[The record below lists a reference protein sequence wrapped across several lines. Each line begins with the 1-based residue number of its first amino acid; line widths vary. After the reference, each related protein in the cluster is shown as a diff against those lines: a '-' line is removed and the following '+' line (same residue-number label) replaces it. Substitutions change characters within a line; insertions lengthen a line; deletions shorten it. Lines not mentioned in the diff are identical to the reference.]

1 MTAPRHLLAL
11 TDFSAPARHAAER
24 AASLAAELGARLDLL
39 HVLETGALEELKR
52 LFADEPDG
60 LDERLRQQARDALT
74 DLAAEIGT
82 ANGLSPGILLA
93 EGAPMATIV
102 ERADA
107 LDADLLVLGVHGA
120 NYMRHWILGATA
132 ERLLRKTRRT
142 LLAVRE
148 LPRGPYRS
156 ILVPVDFSAG
166 SPRLVRLARALA
178 PRARLTLLNVYQ
190 VPFESNLRLA
200 GVEEARIQHHRIA
213 ASQAAHVKLHL
224 LAEAAG
230 LAPDS
235 YTAVVVHGDAA
246 SRILEQEEEQ
256 DADLIA
262 IGKQGLGLAEDLL
275 LGSVTKHVLAE
286 ARCDVL
292 ITQRDAPR

>member
-1 MTAPRHLLAL
+1 MTAPARLLAL

-24 AASLAAELGARLDLL
+24 AAGLAADLGAQLNLL
-39 HVLETGALEELKR
+39 HVLEASALEALAR

-60 LDERLRQQARDALT
+60 LEARLRDQAREALAA
-74 DLAAEIGT
+74 LAAELCAST
-82 ANGLSPGILLA
+82 GIAPAPWVA
-93 EGAPMATIV
+93 EGAPIATIV

-120 NYMRHWILGATA
+120 NYMRHWVLGATA

-156 ILVPVDFSAG
+156 VLVPVDFSAG

-190 VPFESNLRLA
+190 VPFEANLRLA
-200 GVEEARIQHHRIA
+200 GVEEARIQQHRIA
-213 ASQAAHVKLHL
+213 ASQAAHQQLQE
-224 LAEAAG
+224 LALATG
-230 LAPDS
+230 LAPGTFKS
-235 YTAVVVHGDAA
+235 VVVHGDPA

-262 IGKQGLGLAEDLL
+262 IGKQGQGLAEDLL

-292 ITQRDAPR
+292 ITQR

>member
-1 MTAPRHLLAL
+1 MTAPAHLLAL
-11 TDFSAPARHAAER
+11 TDLSAPARHAAER
-24 AASLAAELGARLDLL
+24 AAGLAAELGARLDLL
-39 HVLETGALEELKR
+39 HVLETGALDELKR
-52 LFADEPDG
+52 LFSDDPDR
-60 LDERLRQQARDALT
+60 LDARLRQQAHDALT
-74 DLAAEIGT
+74 TLAAEIGI
-82 ANGLSPGILLA
+82 ANGISPGILLA
-93 EGAPMATIV
+93 EGSPIHTIV

-107 LDADLLVLGVHGA
+107 LDTGLLVLGVHGA

-156 ILVPVDFSAG
+156 VLVPVDFSAG
-166 SPRLVRLARALA
+166 SRRLAQLARALA
-178 PRARLTLLNVYQ
+178 PSARLILLHVYQ

-200 GVEEARIQHHRIA
+200 GVEEDRIQQHRIV
-213 ASQAAHVKLHL
+213 ASQEAHARLRR
-224 LAEAAG
+224 LAEEAG
-230 LAPDS
+230 LAANA
-235 YTAVVVHGDAA
+235 YKAVVVHGDAA

-262 IGKQGLGLAEDLL
+262 VGKQGQGMAEDLL

-292 ITQRDAPR
+292 ITQP